1 MDYFSRIDDDHLTDA
16 AYLLQLVDRT
26 SFSTSNAIFAVS
38 SDTGKATNPECIK
51 TVKTALFALQIGG
64 PLSISIEQ
72 KCCAIFKLAKQ
83 LPNLSSKKKDGG
95 KKKDLLAVGFSDFRH
110 VKLTDVMRLI
120 DLPDSYL
127 QSSQKEYR
135 GVLRYIE
142 KIEKEEKENATKLKQ
157 KQQQQQ
163 QQQQPQLI
171 SDQTTPMSVI
181 NPQSS
186 FAASISPLS
195 MSQQSKQSFR
205 SDSLSES
212 LSSLSISKHNTVSK
226 STTSTIMSD
235 FLKVSSLPEKRK
247 SSQQTQ
253 DERTRKIAYKDTF
266 SSAYKIG
273 SEMLKQQ
280 LDGKLPLEQF
290 NGKTVSTRAVK
301 VACAV
306 NTMYGIDL
314 LSGGEIQKCVK
325 EDRVGQSPPRRGA
338 KTRIPADEE
347 AAIFSL
353 VYTAGCLQQINCD
366 PNTLDRPRMRQAIM
380 EIVNAKL
387 EKDGKAALNG
397 TKYYERIQDDLAR
410 DVTLATTNKR
420 DALRTAWC
428 TYEKQKQDY
437 ITFEEAVVGL
447 EFGRWSQTKEE
458 RREFGNIVLYPD
470 QVSLVL

>member
-1 MDYFSRIDDDHLTDA
+1 M
-16 AYLLQLVDRT
+16 
-26 SFSTSNAIFAVS
+26 
-38 SDTGKATNPECIK
+38 
-51 TVKTALFALQIGG
+51 
-64 PLSISIEQ
+64 
-72 KCCAIFKLAKQ
+72 
-83 LPNLSSKKKDGG
+83 KKGGG
-95 KKKDLLAVGFSDFRH
+95 KKDLFAVGFSDFCH
-110 VKLTDVMRLI
+110 VRLTDTDKIRLI

-142 KIEKEEKENATKLKQ
+142 KIEKEEKENATKL
-157 KQQQQQ
+157 QQQQQ
-163 QQQQPQLI
+163 HQQQQPQLI
-171 SDQTTPMSVI
+171 SNQTTPMSVI

-437 ITFEEAVVGL
+437 KTFEEAVVDL
-447 EFGRWSQTKEE
+447 ELGRWSQTKEE
-458 RREFGNIVLYPD
+458 RREFGNIVLYPG
-470 QVSLVL
+470 QVSL

>member
-16 AYLLQLVDRT
+16 ACLLQLVDRT

-38 SDTGKATNPECIK
+38 SDTEKATNPECIK
-51 TVKTALFALQIGG
+51 TVKTALFALQTGE

-127 QSSQKEYR
+127 QAGQKQY
-135 GVLRYIE
+135 VAISRYI
-142 KIEKEEKENATKLKQ
+142 KKAEKEEKENATKL
-157 KQQQQQ
+157 QQ
-163 QQQQPQLI
+163 QQQQPQ
-171 SDQTTPMSVI
+171 TPMSVI
-181 NPQSS
+181 NQQSS

-195 MSQQSKQSFR
+195 MSQQSQKSFGIN
-205 SDSLSES
+205 SLSES
-212 LSSLSISKHNTVSK
+212 LSSVSISTKRMVSK
-226 STTSTIMSD
+226 SVVTKSTTESTTMSE
-235 FLKVSSLPEKRK
+235 FLNISSLPETRK
-247 SSQQTQ
+247 SSKQAQ
-253 DERTRKIAYKDTF
+253 DDRTRKIAYKDTF
-266 SSAYKIG
+266 SSAYKVA
-273 SEMLKQQ
+273 SQMLKQQ
-280 LDGKLPLEQF
+280 LDGKLPIEQF
-290 NGKTVSTRAVK
+290 NGKTVSSRAVK
-301 VACAV
+301 IACAV

-314 LSGGEIQKCVK
+314 LSGCEIQKCVK

-428 TYEKQKQDY
+428 TYEKQKKDY
-437 ITFEEAVVGL
+437 ITFEKTIVEL

-458 RREFGNIVLYPD
+458 KKEFGNIVLFEGM
-470 QVSLVL
+470 VSIFFLYVISL